1 MQHVRLGNSGLKV
14 SRLCL
19 GCMTYG
25 DPAWRPW
32 VLDEERARPFIR
44 EALEAGI
51 DFFDSA
57 DIYSTGESERILGRA
72 LRDFAQRE
80 DLVIATKAFF
90 PMSDRPNACG
100 LSRKHLL
107 ASVDAS
113 LRRLGTDYLDL
124 FVIHRFDPDT
134 PIAETCETLDSLVR
148 VGKVRYLG
156 ASSMPAW
163 RFMKM
168 LAFQRHHGLAQFIS
182 MQSQYNLIVR
192 EDEEDLVPL
201 CREEGIALT
210 PWSPLARGLLAGAR
224 SAGTLRTRTDEQA
237 PRWYG
242 GREEVESTLG
252 ALEKLAAARG
262 LPPAQLAL
270 AWLLGR
276 NGVAAPIVGL
286 SRPHHLEDALAALT
300 LDLTEEECA
309 TLEAPLTVR
318 ARPRAGRAH
327 IDGESMMRRQ
337 ASVLLLVSMVSAT
350 VLPVFARAPGER
362 EPTCA
367 ATSIVL
373 PAGPGIPTA
382 SPMPPMERCTSAWS
396 PAGASC
402 ASLPGRV
409 ETFFAGSPA
418 IFAATALRLD
428 EPRGLLWGN
437 SPDFLP
443 AGRRRPHGVFA
454 LDLETGAVRRYLTL
468 PGDGMGNDLAVA
480 PDGTVYLSETRDG
493 SLMRLRPGNRRSRCC
508 CATAAW
514 PAPAAW
520 ARRASSG
527 WTTTPC
533 WSATSVAGRSMSS
546 KGSPRVR
553 GCARWS
559 CPERWRIRMAWR
571 WLRTAR

>member
-124 FVIHRFDPDT
+124 FVIHRFDPET
-134 PIAETCETLDSLVR
+134 PIEETCETLDSLVR
-148 VGKVRYLG
+148 AGKVRYLG

-262 LPPAQLAL
+262 
-270 AWLLGR
+270 
-276 NGVAAPIVGL
+276 
-286 SRPHHLEDALAALT
+286 
-300 LDLTEEECA
+300 
-309 TLEAPLTVR
+309 
-318 ARPRAGRAH
+318 
-327 IDGESMMRRQ
+327 
-337 ASVLLLVSMVSAT
+337 AS
-350 VLPVFARAPGER
+350 
-362 EPTCA
+362 
-367 ATSIVL
+367 
-373 PAGPGIPTA
+373 
-382 SPMPPMERCTSAWS
+382 
-396 PAGASC
+396 
-402 ASLPGRV
+402 
-409 ETFFAGSPA
+409 
-418 IFAATALRLD
+418 
-428 EPRGLLWGN
+428 
-437 SPDFLP
+437 
-443 AGRRRPHGVFA
+443 
-454 LDLETGAVRRYLTL
+454 TGAT
-468 PGDGMGNDLAVA
+468 
-480 PDGTVYLSETRDG
+480 
-493 SLMRLRPGNRRSRCC
+493 RPGL
-508 CATAAW
+508 AAW
-514 PAPAAW
+514 PERC
-520 ARRASSG
+520 RRADRR
-527 WTTTPC
+527 PVQ
-533 WSATSVAGRSMSS
+533 AA
-546 KGSPRVR
+546 SPRGCPRGADAGPRRRGVR
-553 GCARWS
+553 HAGGAAHGAR
-559 CPERWRIRMAWR
+559 PDPA
-571 WLRTAR
+571 LVGRTSTEKA

>member
-168 LAFQRHHGLAQFIS
+168 LAFQRHHGLA
-182 MQSQYNLIVR
+182 
-192 EDEEDLVPL
+192 
-201 CREEGIALT
+201 
-210 PWSPLARGLLAGAR
+210 
-224 SAGTLRTRTDEQA
+224 
-237 PRWYG
+237 
-242 GREEVESTLG
+242 
-252 ALEKLAAARG
+252 
-262 LPPAQLAL
+262 
-270 AWLLGR
+270 
-276 NGVAAPIVGL
+276 
-286 SRPHHLEDALAALT
+286 
-300 LDLTEEECA
+300 
-309 TLEAPLTVR
+309 
-318 ARPRAGRAH
+318 
-327 IDGESMMRRQ
+327 
-337 ASVLLLVSMVSAT
+337 
-350 VLPVFARAPGER
+350 
-362 EPTCA
+362 
-367 ATSIVL
+367 
-373 PAGPGIPTA
+373 
-382 SPMPPMERCTSAWS
+382 
-396 PAGASC
+396 
-402 ASLPGRV
+402 
-409 ETFFAGSPA
+409 
-418 IFAATALRLD
+418 
-428 EPRGLLWGN
+428 
-437 SPDFLP
+437 
-443 AGRRRPHGVFA
+443 
-454 LDLETGAVRRYLTL
+454 
-468 PGDGMGNDLAVA
+468 
-480 PDGTVYLSETRDG
+480 
-493 SLMRLRPGNRRSRCC
+493 
-508 CATAAW
+508 
-514 PAPAAW
+514 
-520 ARRASSG
+520 
-527 WTTTPC
+527 
-533 WSATSVAGRSMSS
+533 
-546 KGSPRVR
+546 
-553 GCARWS
+553 
-559 CPERWRIRMAWR
+559 
-571 WLRTAR
+571 

>member
-242 GREEVESTLG
+242 GREEVESTS
-252 ALEKLAAARG
+252 AR
-262 LPPAQLAL
+262 
-270 AWLLGR
+270 WR
-276 NGVAAPIVGL
+276 NSPQ
-286 SRPHHLEDALAALT
+286 
-300 LDLTEEECA
+300 
-309 TLEAPLTVR
+309 
-318 ARPRAGRAH
+318 PRA
-327 IDGESMMRRQ
+327 S
-337 ASVLLLVSMVSAT
+337 
-350 VLPVFARAPGER
+350 
-362 EPTCA
+362 
-367 ATSIVL
+367 
-373 PAGPGIPTA
+373 
-382 SPMPPMERCTSAWS
+382 
-396 PAGASC
+396 
-402 ASLPGRV
+402 
-409 ETFFAGSPA
+409 
-418 IFAATALRLD
+418 
-428 EPRGLLWGN
+428 
-437 SPDFLP
+437 
-443 AGRRRPHGVFA
+443 
-454 LDLETGAVRRYLTL
+454 TGAT
-468 PGDGMGNDLAVA
+468 
-480 PDGTVYLSETRDG
+480 
-493 SLMRLRPGNRRSRCC
+493 RPGL
-508 CATAAW
+508 AAW
-514 PAPAAW
+514 PERC
-520 ARRASSG
+520 RRADSR
-527 WTTTPC
+527 PVQ
-533 WSATSVAGRSMSS
+533 AA
-546 KGSPRVR
+546 SPRGCPRGADAGPRRRGVR
-553 GCARWS
+553 HAGGAAHGAR
-559 CPERWRIRMAWR
+559 PDPA
-571 WLRTAR
+571 LVGRTSTEKA

>member
-124 FVIHRFDPDT
+124 FVIHRFDPET
-134 PIAETCETLDSLVR
+134 PIEETCETLDSLVR
-148 VGKVRYLG
+148 AGKVRYLG

-201 CREEGIALT
+201 GDRVDALV
-210 PWSPLARGLLAGAR
+210 AAGAWAAGR
-224 SAGTLRTRTDEQA
+224 SAKRRHAADPDGRTGPALVRRQ
-237 PRWYG
+237 G
-242 GREEVESTLG
+242 GSRVDPW
-252 ALEKLAAARG
+252 R
-262 LPPAQLAL
+262 
-270 AWLLGR
+270 
-276 NGVAAPIVGL
+276 VGET
-286 SRPHHLEDALAALT
+286 RR
-300 LDLTEEECA
+300 C
-309 TLEAPLTVR
+309 
-318 ARPRAGRAH
+318 PRA
-327 IDGESMMRRQ
+327 S
-337 ASVLLLVSMVSAT
+337 
-350 VLPVFARAPGER
+350 
-362 EPTCA
+362 
-367 ATSIVL
+367 
-373 PAGPGIPTA
+373 
-382 SPMPPMERCTSAWS
+382 
-396 PAGASC
+396 
-402 ASLPGRV
+402 
-409 ETFFAGSPA
+409 
-418 IFAATALRLD
+418 
-428 EPRGLLWGN
+428 
-437 SPDFLP
+437 
-443 AGRRRPHGVFA
+443 
-454 LDLETGAVRRYLTL
+454 TGAT
-468 PGDGMGNDLAVA
+468 
-480 PDGTVYLSETRDG
+480 
-493 SLMRLRPGNRRSRCC
+493 RPGL
-508 CATAAW
+508 AAW
-514 PAPAAW
+514 PERC
-520 ARRASSG
+520 RRADRR
-527 WTTTPC
+527 PVQ
-533 WSATSVAGRSMSS
+533 AA
-546 KGSPRVR
+546 SPRGCPRGADAGPRRRGVR
-553 GCARWS
+553 HAGGAAHGAR
-559 CPERWRIRMAWR
+559 PDPA
-571 WLRTAR
+571 LVGRTSTEKA

>member
-134 PIAETCETLDSLVR
+134 PIEETCETLDSLVR

-210 PWSPLARGLLAGAR
+210 PW
-224 SAGTLRTRTDEQA
+224 
-237 PRWYG
+237 
-242 GREEVESTLG
+242 
-252 ALEKLAAARG
+252 
-262 LPPAQLAL
+262 
-270 AWLLGR
+270 
-276 NGVAAPIVGL
+276 
-286 SRPHHLEDALAALT
+286 
-300 LDLTEEECA
+300 
-309 TLEAPLTVR
+309 
-318 ARPRAGRAH
+318 
-327 IDGESMMRRQ
+327 
-337 ASVLLLVSMVSAT
+337 
-350 VLPVFARAPGER
+350 
-362 EPTCA
+362 
-367 ATSIVL
+367 
-373 PAGPGIPTA
+373 
-382 SPMPPMERCTSAWS
+382 
-396 PAGASC
+396 
-402 ASLPGRV
+402 
-409 ETFFAGSPA
+409 
-418 IFAATALRLD
+418 
-428 EPRGLLWGN
+428 
-437 SPDFLP
+437 
-443 AGRRRPHGVFA
+443 
-454 LDLETGAVRRYLTL
+454 
-468 PGDGMGNDLAVA
+468 
-480 PDGTVYLSETRDG
+480 
-493 SLMRLRPGNRRSRCC
+493 
-508 CATAAW
+508 
-514 PAPAAW
+514 
-520 ARRASSG
+520 
-527 WTTTPC
+527 
-533 WSATSVAGRSMSS
+533 
-546 KGSPRVR
+546 
-553 GCARWS
+553 
-559 CPERWRIRMAWR
+559 
-571 WLRTAR
+571 

>member
-134 PIAETCETLDSLVR
+134 PIAESCETLDSLVR

-201 CREEGIALT
+201 CREEG
-210 PWSPLARGLLAGAR
+210 
-224 SAGTLRTRTDEQA
+224 
-237 PRWYG
+237 
-242 GREEVESTLG
+242 
-252 ALEKLAAARG
+252 
-262 LPPAQLAL
+262 
-270 AWLLGR
+270 
-276 NGVAAPIVGL
+276 
-286 SRPHHLEDALAALT
+286 SR
-300 LDLTEEECA
+300 
-309 TLEAPLTVR
+309 
-318 ARPRAGRAH
+318 
-327 IDGESMMRRQ
+327 
-337 ASVLLLVSMVSAT
+337 
-350 VLPVFARAPGER
+350 
-362 EPTCA
+362 
-367 ATSIVL
+367 
-373 PAGPGIPTA
+373 
-382 SPMPPMERCTSAWS
+382 
-396 PAGASC
+396 
-402 ASLPGRV
+402 
-409 ETFFAGSPA
+409 
-418 IFAATALRLD
+418 
-428 EPRGLLWGN
+428 
-437 SPDFLP
+437 
-443 AGRRRPHGVFA
+443 
-454 LDLETGAVRRYLTL
+454 
-468 PGDGMGNDLAVA
+468 
-480 PDGTVYLSETRDG
+480 
-493 SLMRLRPGNRRSRCC
+493 
-508 CATAAW
+508 
-514 PAPAAW
+514 
-520 ARRASSG
+520 
-527 WTTTPC
+527 
-533 WSATSVAGRSMSS
+533 
-546 KGSPRVR
+546 
-553 GCARWS
+553 
-559 CPERWRIRMAWR
+559 
-571 WLRTAR
+571 

>member
-134 PIAETCETLDSLVR
+134 PIEETCETLDSLVR

-224 SAGTLRTRTDEQA
+224 SAGTLRTDGRTGPALVRRQG
-237 PRWYG
+237 G
-242 GREEVESTLG
+242 GRVDPRRVGEARRCPRASTG
-252 ALEKLAAARG
+252 ATRPGLAAWPERCRG
-262 LPPAQLAL
+262 ADRRP
-270 AWLLGR
+270 
-276 NGVAAPIVGL
+276 V
-286 SRPHHLEDALAALT
+286 RPHHLEDALAALT
-300 LDLTEEECA
+300 LDLAEEECA
-309 TLEAPLTVR
+309 TLEAPLTAR
-318 ARPRAGRAH
+318 ARTPR
-327 IDGESMMRRQ
+327 
-337 ASVLLLVSMVSAT
+337 
-350 VLPVFARAPGER
+350 
-362 EPTCA
+362 
-367 ATSIVL
+367 
-373 PAGPGIPTA
+373 
-382 SPMPPMERCTSAWS
+382 W
-396 PAGASC
+396 
-402 ASLPGRV
+402 
-409 ETFFAGSPA
+409 
-418 IFAATALRLD
+418 
-428 EPRGLLWGN
+428 
-437 SPDFLP
+437 
-443 AGRRRPHGVFA
+443 
-454 LDLETGAVRRYLTL
+454 
-468 PGDGMGNDLAVA
+468 
-480 PDGTVYLSETRDG
+480 
-493 SLMRLRPGNRRSRCC
+493 
-508 CATAAW
+508 
-514 PAPAAW
+514 
-520 ARRASSG
+520 
-527 WTTTPC
+527 
-533 WSATSVAGRSMSS
+533 
-546 KGSPRVR
+546 
-553 GCARWS
+553 
-559 CPERWRIRMAWR
+559 
-571 WLRTAR
+571 

>member
-134 PIAETCETLDSLVR
+134 PIEETCETLDSLVR

-210 PWSPLARGLLAGAR
+210 PWSRAAR
-224 SAGTLRTRTDEQA
+224 SSRAWA
-237 PRWYG
+237 S
-242 GREEVESTLG
+242 GRRSRS
-252 ALEKLAAARG
+252 LATMISFACSMSFSYSSFSLSLSWRQV
-262 LPPAQLAL
+262 AQLANSGIRQSAIHFGMAVVSL
-270 AWLLGR
+270 SWMRRHEAGIQWRGE
-276 NGVAAPIVGL
+276 APPRFPRMQS
-286 SRPHHLEDALAALT
+286 SRP
-300 LDLTEEECA
+300 
-309 TLEAPLTVR
+309 
-318 ARPRAGRAH
+318 
-327 IDGESMMRRQ
+327 
-337 ASVLLLVSMVSAT
+337 
-350 VLPVFARAPGER
+350 
-362 EPTCA
+362 
-367 ATSIVL
+367 
-373 PAGPGIPTA
+373 
-382 SPMPPMERCTSAWS
+382 
-396 PAGASC
+396 
-402 ASLPGRV
+402 
-409 ETFFAGSPA
+409 
-418 IFAATALRLD
+418 
-428 EPRGLLWGN
+428 
-437 SPDFLP
+437 
-443 AGRRRPHGVFA
+443 
-454 LDLETGAVRRYLTL
+454 
-468 PGDGMGNDLAVA
+468 VA
-480 PDGTVYLSETRDG
+480 DGT
-493 SLMRLRPGNRRSRCC
+493 
-508 CATAAW
+508 
-514 PAPAAW
+514 
-520 ARRASSG
+520 
-527 WTTTPC
+527 
-533 WSATSVAGRSMSS
+533 GRS
-546 KGSPRVR
+546 
-553 GCARWS
+553 
-559 CPERWRIRMAWR
+559 
-571 WLRTAR
+571 

>member
-124 FVIHRFDPDT
+124 FVIHRFDPET
-134 PIAETCETLDSLVR
+134 LIEETCETLDSLVR
-148 VGKVRYLG
+148 AGKVRYLG

-242 GREEVESTLG
+242 GRGSRVDP
-252 ALEKLAAARG
+252 R
-262 LPPAQLAL
+262 
-270 AWLLGR
+270 R
-276 NGVAAPIVGL
+276 VGET
-286 SRPHHLEDALAALT
+286 RR
-300 LDLTEEECA
+300 C
-309 TLEAPLTVR
+309 
-318 ARPRAGRAH
+318 PRA
-327 IDGESMMRRQ
+327 S
-337 ASVLLLVSMVSAT
+337 
-350 VLPVFARAPGER
+350 
-362 EPTCA
+362 
-367 ATSIVL
+367 
-373 PAGPGIPTA
+373 
-382 SPMPPMERCTSAWS
+382 
-396 PAGASC
+396 
-402 ASLPGRV
+402 
-409 ETFFAGSPA
+409 
-418 IFAATALRLD
+418 
-428 EPRGLLWGN
+428 
-437 SPDFLP
+437 
-443 AGRRRPHGVFA
+443 
-454 LDLETGAVRRYLTL
+454 TGAT
-468 PGDGMGNDLAVA
+468 
-480 PDGTVYLSETRDG
+480 
-493 SLMRLRPGNRRSRCC
+493 RPGL
-508 CATAAW
+508 AAW
-514 PAPAAW
+514 PERC
-520 ARRASSG
+520 RRADRR
-527 WTTTPC
+527 PVQ
-533 WSATSVAGRSMSS
+533 AA
-546 KGSPRVR
+546 SPRGCPRGADAGPRRRGVR
-553 GCARWS
+553 HAGGAAHGAR
-559 CPERWRIRMAWR
+559 PDPA
-571 WLRTAR
+571 LVGRTSTEKA